1 MKTILVGAAAFG
13 CVTGPSG
20 AGENGNPRLHGLT
33 ADGAVLLAESR
44 NPYILR
50 TTGGHLRYQRWC
62 RQALVEDAPLH
73 PDRTAHRLALRARLP
88 GVAS

>member
-1 MKTILVGAAAFG
+1 MKPILVGAAAFG

-44 NPYILR
+44 NPYTFIIEYAQSR
-50 TTGGHLRYQRWC
+50 GDTVGHVHTTWRDFEGDFGLN
-62 RQALVEDAPLH
+62 
-73 PDRTAHRLALRARLP
+73 LA
-88 GVAS
+88 GTQ

>member
-44 NPYILR
+44 NPYK
-50 TTGGHLRYQRWC
+50 TNDPGHLRYQRWC
-62 RQALVEDAPLH
+62 RQALVEDAPTRRH
-73 PDRTAHRLALRARLP
+73 VGP
-88 GVAS
+88 GQK